1 MTVPKWLDDETVYYS
16 TTQKPAGRMMIPDAP
31 LANRAVS
38 ARRLQAHQDT
48 PPPVPQP
55 KAIDCV
61 VVVDYP
67 SRTLYARLPDSSTG
81 LGRSHWTQAWQ
92 QLKLDEERG
101 SRAPDLWASTPT
113 SDRVARV
120 TAGEGQQLKVFFEP
134 GNAVY
139 SQLISK
145 PLVGIATVDLA
156 QKWFLR
162 LSFLHRP

>member
-1 MTVPKWLDDETVYYS
+1 
-16 TTQKPAGRMMIPDAP
+16 MIPDAP
-31 LANRAVS
+31 PANRTTS
-38 ARRLQAHQDT
+38 ARRLEAHRDT
-48 PPPVPQP
+48 PPVVPQP

-67 SRTLYARLPDSSTG
+67 SRTLYARLPDSLTG

-101 SRAPDLWASTPT
+101 WGGRAPALWASTPT

-134 GNAVY
+134 GNAAY
-139 SQLISK
+139 LPLISK
-145 PLVGIATVDLA
+145 PLVGIATVNLV
-156 QKWFLR
+156 QRWFLR
-162 LSFLHRP
+162 LAFLHRP